1 MSAAVAKQWFVVRVQ
16 SGREDKVR
24 DSLERRVKAANLDA
38 VITRVL
44 VPAEKVT
51 EIKGGKRRVRDRKLY
66 AGYLLIEADTK
77 EGAEVPEQ
85 AWYLVRETPGIGDF
99 LGSKKPV
106 PMAQHEV
113 DKILMVSTAS
123 ADKPKL
129 VIAFQKGD
137 SVRIKEGLFEN
148 MDGVVEEVVPEK
160 GLVRVSITIF
170 GRATPVELESWQI
183 EKI

>member
-1 MSAAVAKQWFVVRVQ
+1 MVTVAKQWYVVRVQ
-16 SGREDKVR
+16 SGREGKVR
-24 DSLERRVKAANLDA
+24 DSLERRVKAANLDT

-44 VPAEKVT
+44 VPCEKVT
-51 EIKGGKRRVRDRKLY
+51 EIKGGKKKVRDRKLY
-66 AGYLLIEADTK
+66 AGYLLIETDTAD
-77 EGAEVPEQ
+77 GEVPEQ

-113 DKILMVSTAS
+113 DKILMVSTTTT
-123 ADKPKL
+123 DKPKL
-129 VIAFQKGD
+129 VINFEKGD
-137 SVRIKEGLFEN
+137 SVRIKEGAFEN
-148 MDGVVEEVVPEK
+148 MDGVVEEVIPEK
-160 GLVRVSITIF
+160 GLVRVTITIF

>member
-1 MSAAVAKQWFVVRVQ
+1 MAKQWYVVRVQ

-24 DSLERRVKAANLDA
+24 DSLERRVKAASLDS

-44 VPAEKVT
+44 VPSEKVT
-51 EIKGGKRRVRDRKLY
+51 EIKSGKKRVRDRKLY
-66 AGYLLIEADTK
+66 AGYLLIEADASS
-77 EGAEVPEQ
+77 GDVPEQ

-113 DKILMVSTAS
+113 DKILMTSTAS

-129 VIAFQKGD
+129 VINFQKGD
-137 SVRIKEGLFEN
+137 SVRIKEGAFEN
-148 MDGVVEEVVPEK
+148 MDGVVEEVIPEK
-160 GLVRVSITIF
+160 GLVRVTITIF